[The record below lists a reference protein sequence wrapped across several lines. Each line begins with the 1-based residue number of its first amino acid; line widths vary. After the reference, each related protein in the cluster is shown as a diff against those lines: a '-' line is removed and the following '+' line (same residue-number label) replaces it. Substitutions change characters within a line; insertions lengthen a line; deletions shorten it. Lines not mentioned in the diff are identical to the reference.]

1 MVQKG
6 LTGVFHLKQKAVIF
20 VGNKPLKVGEN
31 SYVFM
36 VSLWFH
42 HQGGEFP
49 TRIKNILNDDQNL
62 TSLLLCVVTLV
73 LPYPLPWEIWSHFCK
88 VLGVFRVITVHVKF
102 HIKFVTGFPYHKT
115 KW

>member
-6 LTGVFHLKQKAVIF
+6 LIEVFHLKQKAVIF

-42 HQGGEFP
+42 QQGGEFSI
-49 TRIKNILNDDQNL
+49 RIRNTLNDDRNL
-62 TSLLLCVVTLV
+62 TRLLLCVVTPP
-73 LPYPLPWEIWSHFCK
+73 LPYPLPWEI
-88 VLGVFRVITVHVKF
+88 
-102 HIKFVTGFPYHKT
+102 
-115 KW
+115 